1 MGKAGSRRVLVRTM
15 VAVAGLLLVVSAL
28 PAPASASPKDEAA
41 GPAGAEALVSS
52 LLADD
57 GAAPP
62 EPPAVDP
69 AKVDELVGK
78 AAETGGPVRVIV
90 HLDAEAPLPPAAGG
104 GSAAADAATEAV
116 VASAQ
121 DEVLDQ
127 LRGTAAETV
136 REYRFIPAIALEVD
150 ATALERLRTMPGVIG
165 VEEDIISAPTLTQS
179 VPLVGATAAQAA
191 GYKGQGYSVAVLDTG
206 VERTHPFFSGR
217 VVAEACFSFRG
228 NCPNG
233 ATTMTGTGAAAPCTY
248 SSGEC
253 SHGTHVAGI
262 AAGDVSVAPEASI
275 VAVQVFSRY
284 TGNECADA
292 EGVIRADP
300 CARTN
305 YNDWIAG
312 LDWLYGVRNTYN
324 VAAANMSL
332 GGGKYPSSCDNI
344 VGAATVKKL
353 SDVGIATV
361 IAAGNDGYRDAVGF
375 PGCISA
381 AVTVSSSDKFDA
393 VSSFSNIS
401 AITDVFAPGTSI
413 NSSVPGSSY
422 GYKSGTS
429 MAAPHVAGAW
439 ALMRQRFPAEINV
452 ATTLNRLTSTGLQ
465 ITDSRAA
472 TTNYPAGTLTKPRIR
487 LVEAMALTS
496 TAPAND
502 AFAAATS
509 FTSTSPSPLVG
520 SNVSATKQAG
530 EPNHA
535 GNAGGQSVW
544 WTFTA
549 PSAGTLTL
557 STEGSKRTDGVGLD
571 TLLGVYTGSSVGG
584 LTEVVANDDADQA
597 AQKYWSTVSL
607 EATAG
612 TTYRVAVDG
621 FRTTGGT
628 VREGSIA
635 LGFTWTG
642 SGTPLPANDDFASA
656 TTFTVGSASPLTGTN
671 VGAGKET
678 GEPNHAGFNGG
689 RSVWWRFTAPTNGT
703 MTLSTQGS
711 EFDTLL
717 AVYTGTAVGSLTTVG
732 ANDDFSSP
740 ERWSRLTFTATAGTT
755 YRIAVDGYAGDDGP
769 VTLAFTWSLGPLND
783 DFEAATTFA
792 LDDASPLV
800 GTSVGAVKQTGE
812 PDHAGFSGGRSV
824 WWRFTAP
831 TDGTVTLSTEG
842 SSFDTM
848 LAVYTGGSV
857 NALTPVASNDDVP
870 GEILGARWSR
880 VSFAATAGTTYRIA
894 IDGFNATSGSILLG
908 FSWSAGVGSRFTPL
922 APVRVIDSRPGS
934 QVGPYGAP
942 WGTQS
947 SRDVV
952 VAGVAGVPADAT
964 AVALN
969 VTVTG
974 TTASSNLRIFPTGS
988 GLPLVSSLNWQPGW
1002 TVPNA
1007 VTVKVGAGG
1016 QVSVYNNNGQAD
1028 VVIDVVGYYRAG
1040 VGAGL
1045 VSGDPVRILDSRA
1058 SSQVG
1063 PYSSPWTTQL
1073 IRDVTVAGANGVPA
1087 NATAVAL
1094 NVTATGTTASS
1105 HLRIFPKGSALPTA
1119 SSLNWQAGWTIPNAV
1134 TVKVGT
1140 GGQVSVYNNSGRA
1153 DVVIDVVGY
1162 FVDGA
1167 GASFHPLVPQRIQDS
1182 RPASQVGPYSTPWGG
1197 AESGDISLA
1206 SRVPAAATNVLL
1218 NVTATGTTA
1227 SSHLRI
1233 WPSGGSLPLVS
1244 SLNWRPQWTIANA
1257 VTAKIGG
1264 EGRISIYNNSG
1275 QADVIADLA
1284 GWYG

>member
-1 MGKAGSRRVLVRTM
+1 VDEAGPRRVLVRTM

-41 GPAGAEALVSS
+41 GPAGAEALVPSV
-52 LLADD
+52 LADD
-57 GAAPP
+57 GAARPDPP
-62 EPPAVDP
+62 DVDP
-69 AKVDELVGK
+69 AKVDELVDK
-78 AAETGGPVRVIV
+78 VVETGGPVRVIV
-90 HLDAEAPLPPAAGG
+90 HLDAGGPLPPGAGG
-104 GSAAADAATEAV
+104 GSAVADAATEAA

-121 DEVLDQ
+121 DDVLDQ
-127 LRGTAAETV
+127 LRGSGAETI

-179 VPLVGATAAQAA
+179 VPLVGASAAQAA

-292 EGVIRADP
+292 EGVIRVDP

-312 LDWLYGVRNTYN
+312 LDWLYGVRSTHN
-324 VAAANMSL
+324 VASANMSL
-332 GGGKYPSSCDNI
+332 GGGKFTTTCDTF
-344 VGAATVKKL
+344 VGATAVKKL
-353 SDVGIATV
+353 YDVGIATV
-361 IAAGNDGYRDAVGF
+361 IAAGNDGYRDSVGF
-375 PGCISA
+375 PGCISS
-381 AVTVSSSDKFDA
+381 AVTVSSSDKFDV

-401 AITDVFAPGTSI
+401 PVTDVFAPGTSI

-439 ALMRQRFPAEINV
+439 ALMRQRFPAEVNV
-452 ATTLNRLTSTGLQ
+452 ATTLNRLTSTGLA
-465 ITDSRAA
+465 ITDTRAA
-472 TTNYPAGTLTKPRIR
+472 TTSYPAGTLTKPRIR
-487 LVEAMALTS
+487 LVEAMGLST

-502 AFAAATS
+502 VFASAAA
-509 FTSTSPSPLVG
+509 FTPTSPSPLVG
-520 SNVSATKQAG
+520 SNVGATKEAG

-535 GNAGGQSVW
+535 ANAGGKSVW

-557 STEGSKRTDGVGLD
+557 STEGSKRSDGVGLD
-571 TLLGVYTGSSVGG
+571 TLLGVYTGTSVGG
-584 LTEVVANDDADQA
+584 LTQVVANDDADQA
-597 AQKYWSTVSL
+597 AQKYWSAVSF

-621 FRTTGGT
+621 YRNN
-628 VREGSIA
+628 VPAVAEGSIA

-642 SGTPLPANDDFASA
+642 TGTPVPPNDNFASA
-656 TTFTVGSASPLTGTN
+656 TNFTVGSAGPLAGSN
-671 VGAGKET
+671 VGAGKEV

-689 RSVWWRFTAPTNGT
+689 RSVWWRFTAPTDGT
-703 MTLSTQGS
+703 MTLSTQGT

-717 AVYTGTAVGSLTTVG
+717 AVYTGAAVGSLTTVG

-769 VTLAFTWSLGPLND
+769 VTLAFTWSLGPVND
-783 DFEAATTFA
+783 DFEAATSFA
-792 LDDASPLV
+792 LDDAGPVV
-800 GTSVGAVKQTGE
+800 GTSIGAVKQTGE
-812 PDHAGFSGGRSV
+812 PNHAGFTGGRSV

-831 TDGTVTLSTEG
+831 TEGTVTLSTDG
-842 SSFDTM
+842 SSFDTL
-848 LAVYTGGSV
+848 LAAYTGSAV

-870 GEILGARWSR
+870 GDIQGARWSR
-880 VSFAATAGTTYRIA
+880 ISFAVTAGTTYRVA
-894 IDGFNATSGSILLG
+894 VDGFGAASGSVQLG
-908 FSWSAGVGSRFTPL
+908 FQWSAGVGSRFTPL
-922 APVRVIDSRPGS
+922 TPVRIIDSRSAS
-934 QVGPYGAP
+934 QVGPYGTP

-947 SRDVV
+947 TRDVM

-969 VTVTG
+969 VTVTA
-974 TTASSNLRIFPTGS
+974 TTASSNLRIFPAGA

-1007 VTVKVGAGG
+1007 VTVKVGTAGEL
-1016 QVSVYNNNGQAD
+1016 SVYNNNGQAD

-1040 VGAGL
+1040 AGAGL

-1058 SSQVG
+1058 ASQVG
-1063 PYSSPWTTQL
+1063 PFSSPWGTQ
-1073 IRDVTVAGANGVPA
+1073 ITRNVTVAGAFGVPA
-1087 NATAVAL
+1087 NATAVVL
-1094 NVTATGTTASS
+1094 NVTATATTASS
-1105 HLRIFPKGSALPTA
+1105 HLRIFPKGGSLPNA
-1119 SSLNWQAGWTIPNAV
+1119 SSLNWQPGWTIPNAV

-1140 GGQVSVYNNSGRA
+1140 AGQISVYNNSGQA

-1167 GASFHPLVPQRIQDS
+1167 GASFHPLVPERIQDS
-1182 RPASQVGPYSTPWGG
+1182 RPASQVGPYSTPWGA
-1197 AESGDISLA
+1197 AEFGDVTLA

-1257 VTAKIGG
+1257 VTARLGG
-1264 EGRISIYNNSG
+1264 NGRVSVYNNSG